1 MKDKHSQPPPAL
13 ATWLLHLCNKNQ
25 DALVGDLF
33 ERFDEGQSAG
43 WFWRQVLIAISF
55 GVSSELRTRWL
66 GGHSAKVFLTVLMA
80 LNALVFFFGALLHAG
95 VEFGPFHQ
103 QLIVPAIVVE
113 ILCGSSLAWGV
124 TALSRGR
131 PSAGRVAL
139 TTNLLAAAGVSLG
152 VVPRVLRHRAA
163 PVIALD
169 HRVMLALIVV
179 SLFIIFFAR
188 LNSSTTATND
198 RRSQRT

>member
-1 MKDKHSQPPPAL
+1 MRGKHSRPPAL
-13 ATWLLHLCNKNQ
+13 ATWLLLHLCDKNQ

-55 GVSSELRTRWL
+55 GVFSELRTRWL
-66 GGHSAKVFLTVLMA
+66 GGQSAKIFLTVLMA

-95 VEFGPFHQ
+95 FEFGPFHQ
-103 QLIVPAIVVE
+103 QQIAPAIVVE
-113 ILCGSSLAWGV
+113 ILCGLSLAWGV

-139 TTNLLAAAGVSLG
+139 TTNLVAAAGVSLG
-152 VVPRVLRHRAA
+152 VFPRVLRHRGA

-169 HRVMLALIVV
+169 HRVMLVLIVV
-179 SLFIIFFAR
+179 SLFIIFFSR
-188 LNSSTTATND
+188 LNSSTAASKD
-198 RRSQRT
+198 RRIQKT